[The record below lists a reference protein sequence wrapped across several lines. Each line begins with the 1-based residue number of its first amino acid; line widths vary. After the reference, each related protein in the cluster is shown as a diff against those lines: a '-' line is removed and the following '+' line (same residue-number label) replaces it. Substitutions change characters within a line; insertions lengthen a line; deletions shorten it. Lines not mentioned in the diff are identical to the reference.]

1 MQNSEKL
8 HFPPKEKPTHS
19 DLPEELG
26 TINITENSER
36 IWPNWRHSGEWNNI
50 ELIDD
55 ENIPNFRHDGN
66 WNIPNLRHSGDWN
79 IPNTNIITEKELNNT
94 RAVLRSLDSKNP
106 QNHSY
111 GIPTLFVCGILSGIL
126 SLICYVITHKLSI
139 R

>member
-1 MQNSEKL
+1 MQNTENL
-8 HFPPKEKPTHS
+8 HFPPKETPTHS
-19 DLPEELG
+19 NLPEG
-26 TINITENSER
+26 TINITENGER
-36 IWPNWRHSGEWNNI
+36 IRPNWRHSGEWNNI

-55 ENIPNFRHDGN
+55 KNIPNFRHDGN

-79 IPNTNIITEKELNNT
+79 NPNPNIITEMELNNT
-94 RAVLRSLDSKNP
+94 RAIVRSLKSKNP
-106 QNHSY
+106 QNHSF